1 MTITDHIK
9 MLSSINSHKYEYFT
23 GEDLGFKPNIVE
35 EAKFKYSLLVKVYN
49 KGLNENDKKKVRK
62 CGK

>member
-9 MLSSINSHKYEYFT
+9 MLSSINLHKYEYFT
-23 GEDLGFKPNIVE
+23 GEDLSLKPNIVE

-49 KGLNENDKKKVRK
+49 KGLNENEKKKVRK
-62 CGK
+62 YER